1 METRQYISGAAIHD
15 PNSAH
20 LQIALLQVCLCARP
34 FPSVPDICQKLL
46 RIRTLVH
53 WRTQTNRNL
62 SRYEDLVHHTQN
74 PKL

>member
-1 METRQYISGAAIHD
+1 MESLQYISPAAAHD
-15 PNSAH
+15 PNSVQ

-34 FPSVPDICQKLL
+34 FPSLPDIFQKLL

-53 WRTQTNRNL
+53 RLNRNL